1 LRCCREMRHV
11 MALALALTACGGS
24 SATRIGPKMYEIDCR
39 RSRGN
44 CWREAARVCPDG
56 FDPLD
61 SADHNAYVLSNG
73 AVIPVYKSE
82 MVVRCRGRERPDEEE
97 MPF

>member
-1 LRCCREMRHV
+1 MRILV
-11 MALALALTACGGS
+11 FAALTLAGCASS
-24 SATRIGPKMYEIDCR
+24 SATRIGPKLYEIDCR

-61 SADHNAYVLSNG
+61 SADHTAYVAGNG

-82 MVVRCRGRERPDEEE
+82 IVVRCRGRERPDEEE